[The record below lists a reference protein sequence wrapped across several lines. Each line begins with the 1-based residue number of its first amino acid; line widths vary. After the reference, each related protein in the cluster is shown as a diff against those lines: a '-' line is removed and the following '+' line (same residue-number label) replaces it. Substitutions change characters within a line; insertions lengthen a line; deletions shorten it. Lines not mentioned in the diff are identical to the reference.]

1 MKKNSLFAVLIAVVF
16 TGTTF
21 ANTGNAVSKVVKESF
36 QKEFAGAQSVSWE
49 TLVEKD
55 IYHASFTYN
64 NERLN
69 AYFDGNGSLLA
80 TGRYLKAENL
90 PMLITKGISDR
101 YNRYDVI
108 ETIEFVAGNETSYI
122 IKVENEKVK
131 LYIQAYIDGSST
143 VLKKEK
149 KNNVAKL

>member
-16 TGTTF
+16 TGTAF
-21 ANTGNAVSKVVKESF
+21 ANTGNTVSKAVKESF

-55 IYHASFTYN
+55 IYHASFIYN

-101 YNRYDVI
+101 FNRYDVV
-108 ETIEFVAGNETSYI
+108 ETIEFVTGNETSYI

-131 LYIQAYIDGSST
+131 LYIQAYIDGSSV

-149 KNNVAKL
+149 KNSVAKL